1 MCGNWP
7 SRDGKIQ
14 GLTYSEP
21 PMHDPNLC
29 LSCALPFASVEW
41 TEDLSGIGDDSTEW
55 MTFVDD
61 EVCLCTDEDRNE

>member
-1 MCGNWP
+1 
-7 SRDGKIQ
+7 
-14 GLTYSEP
+14 
-21 PMHDPNLC
+21 MHDPNLC